1 MNNFSAFETLGIR
14 IQIFPEKRVEI
25 VYPSEIEV
33 TLEIAKTIEST
44 IINVIGN
51 ARFYLI
57 VNFQNVF
64 GQMSDEVQ
72 KFYAKEAES
81 TKQIISAI
89 YIINNLPIRI
99 LAKFHIRFFK
109 PTYPV
114 IILQSYKDAIE
125 WIEADSI
132 NGCQEKDHP

>member
-1 MNNFSAFETLGIR
+1 MNNFSAFEIQGIR

-33 TLEIAKTIEST
+33 TLEIAKAIEST
-44 IINVIGN
+44 ITNLIGD

-57 VNFQNVF
+57 VNFENVF
-64 GQMSDEVQ
+64 GKMPDEVQ
-72 KFYAKEAES
+72 KFYAKEAAS
-81 TKQIISAI
+81 RKQIILAI
-89 YIINNLPIRI
+89 YIINNLPVRI

-125 WIEADSI
+125 WIEGDSI
-132 NGCQEKDHP
+132 KRGQEKDHP

>member
-51 ARFYLI
+51 ARFYLT

-64 GQMSDEVQ
+64 GQM
-72 KFYAKEAES
+72 
-81 TKQIISAI
+81 
-89 YIINNLPIRI
+89 
-99 LAKFHIRFFK
+99 
-109 PTYPV
+109 
-114 IILQSYKDAIE
+114 
-125 WIEADSI
+125 
-132 NGCQEKDHP
+132 